1 MNKKTL
7 LLTGATGFLGSH
19 LLKEMVKEN
28 YRVVILKRSTSDL
41 GRIAKRME
49 NVWQY
54 DIDVVPLENVFEDQK
69 IDIIVHAACNYGR
82 SEQSISDVV
91 ETNIML
97 GVRLLE
103 LAISNGVNMFLNVD
117 TFFNTAECD
126 LGYMNNYALSKR
138 QFIEWLIIKSEIIKV
153 ANMKLQHVYGPM
165 DGKEKFIPWIVN
177 CLSKNVI
184 RIPLT
189 IGTQLRDF
197 IYIDDVVSAFMLIIE
212 KEKTLSRYNEFDVGT
227 GVLSSVKEFVT
238 TLYES
243 YKAYNPNVV
252 TELGFGDVPL
262 RRGEMMSVSVDN
274 RNLKMMGWKPAYS
287 IKQGCMKVV
296 SEFDW

>member
-1 MNKKTL
+1 
-7 LLTGATGFLGSH
+7 
-19 LLKEMVKEN
+19 
-28 YRVVILKRSTSDL
+28 
-41 GRIAKRME
+41 
-49 NVWQY
+49 
-54 DIDVVPLENVFEDQK
+54 
-69 IDIIVHAACNYGR
+69 
-82 SEQSISDVV
+82 
-91 ETNIML
+91 
-97 GVRLLE
+97 
-103 LAISNGVNMFLNVD
+103 
-117 TFFNTAECD
+117 
-126 LGYMNNYALSKR
+126 MNNYALSKR